1 MNDQNKE
8 QEIRDIRL
16 ETLSSGM
23 PLYLVNTRSKYDIDP
38 GGNKAMRQA
47 VSNHE
52 GSMILHITEVLCD
65 NLNRNNM
72 IRPVTLPSIVDPSRC
87 SSY

>member
-23 PLYLVNTRSKYDIDP
+23 PLYLVNTRDLSMMSTLAS
-38 GGNKAMRQA
+38 NKAMRQA

-52 GSMILHITEVLCD
+52 GSIILHITEVLCD

-72 IRPVTLPSIVDPSRC
+72 IRP
-87 SSY
+87 

>member
-23 PLYLVNTRSKYDIDP
+23 PLLANTRDL
-38 GGNKAMRQA
+38 
-47 VSNHE
+47 
-52 GSMILHITEVLCD
+52 SMISTLAA
-65 NLNRNNM
+65 
-72 IRPVTLPSIVDPSRC
+72 IRQ
-87 SSY
+87 

>member
-47 VSNHE
+47 
-52 GSMILHITEVLCD
+52 
-65 NLNRNNM
+65 
-72 IRPVTLPSIVDPSRC
+72 
-87 SSY
+87 